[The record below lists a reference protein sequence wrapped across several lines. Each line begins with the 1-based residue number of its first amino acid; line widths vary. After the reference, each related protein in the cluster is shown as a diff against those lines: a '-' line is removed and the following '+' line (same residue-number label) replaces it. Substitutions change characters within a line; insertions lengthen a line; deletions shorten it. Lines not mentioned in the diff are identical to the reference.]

1 MNSKYLITLFLLF
14 GLVFTVTEC
23 GRLAKRSFGDESD
36 ESDEINDSPVD
47 TDNSDDSDLNGSA
60 KRFFENHLSI
70 LKIFS

>member
-14 GLVFTVTEC
+14 GLVFTLTEC
-23 GRLAKRSFGDESD
+23 GRLAKRGFGDDSD
-36 ESDEINDSPVD
+36 DSNDNSVD
-47 TDNSDDSDLNGSA
+47 NDNSDDNDFNGSQ